1 MLRAE
6 LRRREPARSAELH
19 RRAGAWHEHEGD
31 VAPALEHA
39 IEAGDVR
46 AAGRCLW
53 TIAGPRVADGRV
65 AEVRA
70 WLDRFRPEQR
80 SAEPALALAAAT
92 VYVADGDRDRM
103 EHWGQT
109 AERLLESEPDEPPSA
124 GAAVVAL
131 RALVARDGLAA
142 MARDAAQAH
151 ALAPED
157 GAWRPL
163 CSLLHGAGLHL
174 LGDREG
180 AREPLE
186 AGARRGGIV
195 APLAQ
200 VLCLSQLA
208 LIAVDEDDWEQ
219 AALLSSRARSQVE
232 RSPLAGYPMSALV
245 YAVSALVRAH
255 RERVEAAQADRQQA
269 LTLLAGLV
277 DGPPWYEIETRVALA
292 RATLRL
298 GDVVGTRA
306 LLTEARRLLPEIAD
320 SATAAAWVEDCDAQ
334 AAAFAIASLVGPSA
348 LTTAELRVLRMLP
361 THLSFREMGV
371 RLQVSSNTIKTH
383 AHAVYRK
390 LDACSRSEAV
400 VRARRMGLVDA

>member
-1 MLRAE
+1 
-6 LRRREPARSAELH
+6 
-19 RRAGAWHEHEGD
+19 
-31 VAPALEHA
+31 V
-39 IEAGDVR
+39 
-46 AAGRCLW
+46 
-53 TIAGPRVADGRV
+53 
-65 AEVRA
+65 
-70 WLDRFRPEQR
+70 
-80 SAEPALALAAAT
+80 
-92 VYVADGDRDRM
+92 
-103 EHWGQT
+103 
-109 AERLLESEPDEPPSA
+109 
-124 GAAVVAL
+124 
-131 RALVARDGLAA
+131 
-142 MARDAAQAH
+142 QAH

-163 CSLLHGAGLHL
+163 SSLLHGAGLHL

-186 AGARRGGIV
+186 EGARRGGIV

-208 LIAVDEDDWEQ
+208 LIAVDEDDWER

-232 RSPLAGYPMSALV
+232 RSPLAGYPVAALV

-269 LTLLAGLV
+269 LTLLAELV
-277 DGPPWYEIETRVALA
+277 DGPPWYEVETRVALA

-306 LLTEARRLLPEIAD
+306 LLTEARRLLPAIAD
-320 SATAAAWVEDCDAQ
+320 SAPAAAWIEDCDAQ
-334 AAAFAIASLVGPSA
+334 ASAFAVASLVGPSA